1 MFQVFN
7 KSLNDFRKTYPKHI
21 TFALIYMVLTSVLFM
36 PIISVIFNRIL
47 MLIGAPTAINHDV
60 YSIALSYSGAIAL
73 TVVGLMVFALIFIEF
88 GVFIVLAQQQ
98 FFNQSITLANA
109 FLTAV
114 SKTPKLISVS
124 ILPLIMVLFLLVPFV
139 ETPIDRVVYDLNM
152 DILYSGHLA
161 LSNLYIAIYFGLL
174 LLVLYIILRWIFAI
188 HYIVIEGLNVRKAI
202 KQSMRLTK
210 RNKKSVLVNII
221 AINLLIFALSTLLIY
236 LISLIPSGMIGT
248 VIGDL
253 IEHYLVTISTVIA
266 ALSTLVLVPINM
278 IILTNLFYQFKQ
290 DYDEVED
297 ELKVVKS
304 KKLAKTE
311 RKAFK
316 FFKSKRY
323 LVVLL
328 LVVYV
333 TGVFAYNQTVSGNL
347 VYLDWSVEVASH
359 RGDSV
364 NAPEN
369 SMSGVQS
376 AIEKGINVIEIDIQ
390 LTEDGVAVLHH
401 DMSLM
406 RMAGEPERIS
416 ELTYDELSELEIGSS
431 FSEEF
436 SGEPIPKL
444 EDVIEVAQEAGVRLL
459 LDLKPDDNESELA
472 EEIVRLI
479 EEYEAEN
486 DFYVMAF
493 NNQVLREIRALNED
507 VYIGQILF
515 TAVGDLSRLD
525 VDFYTVHQTML
536 SESLVEEARQDGR
549 GVWVWSTNIDRTAN
563 QILQYD
569 VDGIITK
576 TPDVVLRMFE
586 LRE

>member
-7 KSLNDFRKTYPKHI
+7 NSLDDFRKTYPKHI

-36 PIISVIFNRIL
+36 PIISVIFNRLL
-47 MLIGAPTAINHDV
+47 MLIGAPTVINHDV

-88 GVFIVLAQQQ
+88 GVFIVLAQQH

-152 DILYSGHLA
+152 DILYSGHLS
-161 LSNLYIAIYFGLL
+161 LSYLSIAVYFGLL
-174 LLVLYIILRWIFAI
+174 VLVLYIILRWIFAI

-202 KQSMRLTK
+202 RQSMRLTK
-210 RNKKSVLVNII
+210 GNKKSVLVNII

-236 LISLIPSGMIGT
+236 LISLIPSGMVGT
-248 VIGDL
+248 IIGDL

-278 IILTNLFYQFKQ
+278 IILTRLFYQFKQ
-290 DYDEVED
+290 DYDEVKD

-328 LVVYV
+328 LIVYV

-416 ELTYDELSELEIGSS
+416 ELTYEELSELEIGSS
-431 FSEEF
+431 YSEEF
-436 SGEPIPKL
+436 AGEPIPKL

-459 LDLKPDDNESELA
+459 LDLKPDDNETELA
-472 EEIVRLI
+472 QEIVRLI

-486 DFYVMAF
+486 DIYAMAF

-507 VYIGQILF
+507 IEIGQILF

>member
-7 KSLNDFRKTYPKHI
+7 NSLNDFRKTYPKHI
-21 TFALIYMVLTSVLFM
+21 TFALIYTVLTSVLFM
-36 PIISVIFNRIL
+36 PIISFIFNRIL
-47 MLIGAPTAINHDV
+47 MLIGAPTVINHDV

-88 GVFIVLAQQQ
+88 GVFIVLAQQH

-152 DILYSGHLA
+152 DILYSGHLS
-161 LSNLYIAIYFGLL
+161 LSYLSIAVYFGLL
-174 LLVLYIILRWIFAI
+174 VLVLYIILRWIFAI

-210 RNKKSVLVNII
+210 GNKKSVLVNVI

-236 LISLIPSGMIGT
+236 LISLIPSGMVGT
-248 VIGDL
+248 IIGDL

-278 IILTNLFYQFKQ
+278 IILTRLFYQFKQ
-290 DYDEVED
+290 DYDEVTD
-297 ELKVVKS
+297 KLKVVES

-328 LVVYV
+328 LIVYV

-416 ELTYDELSELEIGSS
+416 ELTYEELSELEIGSS
-431 FSEEF
+431 YSEEYA
-436 SGEPIPKL
+436 GEPIPKL

-459 LDLKPDDNESELA
+459 LDLKPDDNEAELA
-472 EEIVRLI
+472 QEIVRLI

-486 DFYVMAF
+486 DFYAMAF

-507 VYIGQILF
+507 IEIGQILF